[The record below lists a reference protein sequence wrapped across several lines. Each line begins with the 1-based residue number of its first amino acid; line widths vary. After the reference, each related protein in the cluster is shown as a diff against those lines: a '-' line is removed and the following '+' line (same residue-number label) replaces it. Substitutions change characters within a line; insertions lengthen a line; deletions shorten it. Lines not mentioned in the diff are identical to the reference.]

1 MLFPLIDI
9 AFDDWVLAEYTKAFL
24 SKLQLYVR
32 RTEQHPRTSS
42 NIPKWDPNCCRP
54 RLPKPH
60 CDCPW
65 ASVCHW
71 PGQCMGAVNVE
82 IEWKWLKLHVSYIY
96 SNIRNLQFLEP
107 HVFIFTGT
115 IMIPLEWSRQ
125 DWIDCALGFMGS
137 SEAYSKILWRWL
149 TTPNIAGPWHQRVRE
164 GCWYHEWSLVTPS
177 VICFT
182 KKKGDGTWHKMLT
195 KRSGGW
201 VLRCR
206 GTSTSRSCSMVT
218 SGSLMVSAACQPK
231 TELWATGRFARWK
244 WSEKS
249 RKNIIL

>member
-1 MLFPLIDI
+1 MSH
-9 AFDDWVLAEYTKAFL
+9 A
-24 SKLQLYVR
+24 
-32 RTEQHPRTSS
+32 
-42 NIPKWDPNCCRP
+42 
-54 RLPKPH
+54 
-60 CDCPW
+60 
-65 ASVCHW
+65 
-71 PGQCMGAVNVE
+71 
-82 IEWKWLKLHVSYIY
+82 SYIY

-125 DWIDCALGFMGS
+125 DWIDWKPWVLWVDASLS

-182 KKKGDGTWHKMLT
+182 KKKGW
-195 KRSGGW
+195 RSVIQNAYEEIRGMGPK
-201 VLRCR
+201 R

-231 TELWATGRFARWK
+231 TELWATGRFARWE
-244 WSEKS
+244 WSEKNIWIIW
-249 RKNIIL
+249 KNIIVKLWS